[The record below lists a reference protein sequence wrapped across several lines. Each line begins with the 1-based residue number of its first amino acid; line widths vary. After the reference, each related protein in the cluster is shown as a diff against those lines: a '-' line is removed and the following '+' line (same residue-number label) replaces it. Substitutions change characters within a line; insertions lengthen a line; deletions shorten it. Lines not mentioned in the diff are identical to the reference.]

1 MPCEDV
7 AREQAAIADRA
18 RRAEDEA
25 QRLHDWIDA
34 GQPPPPPARP
44 WWLPRSP
51 YRKDS
56 PWET

>member
-1 MPCEDV
+1 MLGRV
-7 AREQAAIADRA
+7 AREAVAQAIRA
-18 RRAEDEA
+18 RRAEGEA
-25 QRLHDWIDA
+25 EKLHNWADA
-34 GQPPPPPARP
+34 GAPPPPPARP